1 MTAVSVLTRR
11 DEITAEPANLSTFIR
26 AAKSGDQRA
35 FEEVMIATERKV
47 ANLSWRILGDAE
59 EVKDAVQETFLRVF
73 RHLKRYDE
81 NGDFLAWI
89 ARITINVCRDLDRRR
104 KRRPFVSLDAASEVT
119 SGERVDDAVAA
130 RVDLALVARA
140 LDALP
145 ERERLAII
153 LRDVEGF
160 STEEVAAILGNA
172 KTTVRVQV
180 RNARMKIRSW
190 IESWRT
196 R

>member
-81 NGDFLAWI
+81 DGDFHAWI

-104 KRRPFVSLDAASEVT
+104 KRRAFVPLDEISAPRSE
-119 SGERVDDAVAA
+119 GLDDAVAA
-130 RVDLALVARA
+130 RVDLALLVRV
-140 LDALP
+140 LP

-153 LRDVEGF
+153 LRDIEGF
-160 STEEVAAILGNA
+160 STEEVAEILGNA
-172 KTTVRVQV
+172 RTTVRVQI
-180 RNARMKIRSW
+180 RNARMKIRAW

-196 R
+196 RC